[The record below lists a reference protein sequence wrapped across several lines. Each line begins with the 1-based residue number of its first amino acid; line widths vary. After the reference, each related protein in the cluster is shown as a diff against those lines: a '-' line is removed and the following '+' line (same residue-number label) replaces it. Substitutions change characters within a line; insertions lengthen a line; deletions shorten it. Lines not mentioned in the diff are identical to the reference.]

1 MEKNFEEGKK
11 YSKEEMDTIIKNI
24 DEKISKLEAEEQK
37 TAVKE
42 IDVDMLIKQIDEK
55 ISKLE
60 EEEQQELSKRKD
72 ETKLKEQKD
81 SIEKIDPDMIPQI
94 QKEIAEFEDSEGVE
108 LEFTKEYHR
117 AMCENYDELNAEI
130 YKKLQSKT
138 EDN

>member
-81 SIEKIDPDMIPQI
+81 SIEKIDLI
-94 QKEIAEFEDSEGVE
+94 
-108 LEFTKEYHR
+108 
-117 AMCENYDELNAEI
+117 
-130 YKKLQSKT
+130 
-138 EDN
+138 